1 LIERQL
7 FGVGPT
13 DLATLATVTLL
24 MFGAVLAAAVIPAWR
39 AAPGATD
46 SSRRQREA
54 NQRREAER
62 VEGTEAEES
71 QEPDRQ

>member
-39 AAPGATD
+39 AAH
-46 SSRRQREA
+46 
-54 NQRREAER
+54 
-62 VEGTEAEES
+62 
-71 QEPDRQ
+71 PDPTAVLNIE